1 MIFVV
6 GDTHGGLDVR
16 KLESKRFKEGK
27 SLTKN
32 DYLIVLGDFGIWKN
46 KRAQDF
52 LNWISEKKWTTLFV
66 EGNHEDYN
74 YLNTFPLVDM
84 FGNKVR
90 KINDSV
96 YQLLRGEIY
105 NIDGYK
111 FFAFGGARSLDR
123 FSASRQ
129 EGIDWF
135 PEEECSYKE
144 EAAALLN
151 LEKENNK
158 VDFIV
163 THTCSKSTLDY
174 LGRIYGMYIEDYDNQ
189 NKFFEELK
197 SNIEYKHWFF
207 GHIHKDM
214 NVNEKETVVYND
226 VLNIENFLDN
236 NV

>member
-1 MIFVV
+1 MAIYLT

-46 KRAQDF
+46 KKAQDF
-52 LNWISEKKWTTLFV
+52 LKWISEKKWTTLFV

-84 FGNKVR
+84 FGSKVR

-123 FSASRQ
+123 FSACRQ
-129 EGIDWF
+129 EG
-135 PEEECSYKE
+135 SY
-144 EAAALLN
+144 
-151 LEKENNK
+151 
-158 VDFIV
+158 
-163 THTCSKSTLDY
+163 STLISY
-174 LGRIYGMYIEDYDNQ
+174 QKLIKIIKTYQKYID
-189 NKFFEELK
+189 F
-197 SNIEYKHWFF
+197 
-207 GHIHKDM
+207 
-214 NVNEKETVVYND
+214 
-226 VLNIENFLDN
+226 
-236 NV
+236 